1 LAEPKAA
8 LRNVARSLG
17 IDEFIITRPKAAFGI
32 RSEKYGPRNSVFEP
46 LVRVAAK
53 GFDAGQLRSLQSP
66 EIYLSQ
72 MLYTGI
78 NMGIWRRLF
87 LMGDTVETLHE
98 ELNRAMHDLGC
109 RERFEAEGRVA
120 PMIGG

>member
-1 LAEPKAA
+1 
-8 LRNVARSLG
+8 
-17 IDEFIITRPKAAFGI
+17 
-32 RSEKYGPRNSVFEP
+32 
-46 LVRVAAK
+46 
-53 GFDAGQLRSLQSP
+53 LRSLQSP

>member
-1 LAEPKAA
+1 
-8 LRNVARSLG
+8 
-17 IDEFIITRPKAAFGI
+17 
-32 RSEKYGPRNSVFEP
+32 
-46 LVRVAAK
+46 
-53 GFDAGQLRSLQSP
+53 
-66 EIYLSQ
+66 
-72 MLYTGI
+72 
-78 NMGIWRRLF
+78 MGIWRRLF